1 MTMALY
7 ILQILR
13 TELMVMMSWGFH
25 SAYAIEDGVML
36 GQAFRWKAYEGLSNV
51 EIVKRLQAMGF
62 PKNIYPSRL
71 SEIFHNPF
79 YCGKIK
85 HHLLGKYPDGTD
97 RIVQGNHPAIVDEA
111 TWKVV
116 NETESHIG
124 YTHAAVVDGA
134 PLKKH
139 VICPVCGHYMTGYK
153 AKGNWYYKCNTDGC
167 RCNKRA
173 DVMHEKYC
181 DILNNYAIP
190 HELRSLVVAHTG
202 EVLKR
207 SEENQSEQ
215 MRVLKARITK
225 LNTQKED
232 VMRRFGLGELPGDVY
247 RLTIDGLLKQI
258 SDAEAELKDAENN
271 SSNFS
276 NTVESAVAIAC
287 QLKSLWSN
295 GNFETRQ
302 EVQKMAF
309 PDGIVWDRE
318 NCNYLTPKENSALAL
333 FRSISNSYKNSN
345 IKNRTNLSIYP
356 V

>member
-1 MTMALY
+1 
-7 ILQILR
+7 
-13 TELMVMMSWGFH
+13 
-25 SAYAIEDGVML
+25 
-36 GQAFRWKAYEGLSNV
+36 
-51 EIVKRLQAMGF
+51 
-62 PKNIYPSRL
+62 
-71 SEIFHNPF
+71 
-79 YCGKIK
+79 
-85 HHLLGKYPDGTD
+85 
-97 RIVQGNHPAIVDEA
+97 
-111 TWKVV
+111 
-116 NETESHIG
+116 
-124 YTHAAVVDGA
+124 
-134 PLKKH
+134 
-139 VICPVCGHYMTGYK
+139 
-153 AKGNWYYKCNTDGC
+153 
-167 RCNKRA
+167 
-173 DVMHEKYC
+173 MHEKYC

-318 NCNYLTPKENSALAL
+318 NCNYLTPKENLALAL

-345 IKNRTNLSIYP
+345 IKKQDKSFDLSCLVAEAGLEP
-356 V
+356 ATSGL